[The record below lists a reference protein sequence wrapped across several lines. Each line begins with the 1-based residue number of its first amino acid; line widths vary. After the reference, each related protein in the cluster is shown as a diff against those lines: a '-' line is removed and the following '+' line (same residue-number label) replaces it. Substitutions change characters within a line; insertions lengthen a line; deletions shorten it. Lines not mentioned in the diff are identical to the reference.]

1 MTLLNVLKI
10 FLWVDGDKIVYYVY
24 FFNSLNIP
32 ECVYIYTYMQSNYLC
47 LLRFFYVIINK
58 YYEKEWKV
66 NIYNNHTQY
75 K

>member
-1 MTLLNVLKI
+1 MCI
-10 FLWVDGDKIVYYVY
+10 

-32 ECVYIYTYMQSNYLC
+32 ECVYIYTYMQS

-66 NIYNNHTQY
+66 NIIYNNHTKYLYIGACNTIQVRDS
-75 K
+75 KN